1 MSLPNR
7 IIELL
12 KAEPLTGNQI
22 AERLQHPAPKVR
34 QALWK
39 MRDSGKVESDRKAT
53 PSLSIRGPRTLTI
66 WKIKE

>member
-22 AERLQHPAPKVR
+22 AERLEHPAPKVR

-39 MRDSGKVESDRKAT
+39 MRDSGKLLSEKSH
-53 PSLSIRGPRTLTI
+53 PSLSVRGPRTLTV

>member
-12 KAEPLTGNQI
+12 KSEPLTGNQI
-22 AERLQHPAPKVR
+22 AERLQHPTQKVR

-39 MRDSGKVESDRKAT
+39 MRDAGRVSSDRKAT
-53 PSLSIRGPRTLTI
+53 PSLSNRGPRTLII